1 MEYIYTLECGVC
13 HKIQEDR
20 LTDGSRCALIKVCVR
35 LPYDVSRHV
44 STATNKPSPWQKM
57 SIVTIISVIR
67 PNGWETATNVC
78 FTDLVTFKLQD
89 KAAKLRN
96 ENSYN
101 FHKYASSFTVGLQLA
116 LLVLK
121 LSVGLTRRTLHLQTG
136 LKGFQRTER
145 EACLHHVCH
154 PTLLKNF
161 LFLSI
166 LIFLLYHSWSMLLP
180 PFPPRV
186 LLHLILFHSS
196 ASFLTVY
203 HLWET
208 FHMLSS
214 SRFGTS
220 LVYPFSLIF
229 YF

>member
-1 MEYIYTLECGVC
+1 MC
-13 HKIQEDR
+13 HKIHEDR

-44 STATNKPSPWQKM
+44 STATNKPSPCQKM
-57 SIVTIISVIR
+57 FIVTIIPVIR

-116 LLVLK
+116 LLVRK

-136 LKGFQRTER
+136 LKGKPVYITSVIQ
-145 EACLHHVCH
+145 HYS
-154 PTLLKNF
+154 KNF
-161 LFLSI
+161 CFFPYLFFFFIILGLCFYLLS
-166 LIFLLYHSWSMLLP
+166 
-180 PFPPRV
+180 PPRV